1 MEDRLARFEMDR
13 DRKDKELN
21 EKYETLRVGLENEA
35 LAREILQ
42 ERKLKELKL
51 VESGVTLDLNLERQG
66 RMEAEMR
73 VAKSLD
79 DRCIALSVEL
89 GAHTYGAGAGGG
101 GGAARGEQGD
111 DSRVLEALA
120 AERDRRLQEEERI
133 MQKLDEDS
141 KVIFEL
147 LERERQVREEA
158 TRGLVVTIEKF
169 GQRLHSEISHERQER
184 EATEETILRILDET
198 AGRVE
203 KSLWKP
209 KK

>member
-1 MEDRLARFEMDR
+1 MGEHAGASQTELSRRVAGVEDRLARFEMDR

-120 AERDRRLQEEERI
+120 AERDRRLQEEVPNLSI
-133 MQKLDEDS
+133 PP
-141 KVIFEL
+141 
-147 LERERQVREEA
+147 
-158 TRGLVVTIEKF
+158 
-169 GQRLHSEISHERQER
+169 HSPLSSEEIS
-184 EATEETILRILDET
+184 LRSSHPTDYSH
-198 AGRVE
+198 RVR
-203 KSLWKP
+203 
-209 KK
+209 